1 VIPLFDHHEFWST
14 QPVMRVYNP
23 IEKMNTPVEKKTVAE
38 V

>member
-1 VIPLFDHHEFWST
+1 
-14 QPVMRVYNP
+14 MRVYNP